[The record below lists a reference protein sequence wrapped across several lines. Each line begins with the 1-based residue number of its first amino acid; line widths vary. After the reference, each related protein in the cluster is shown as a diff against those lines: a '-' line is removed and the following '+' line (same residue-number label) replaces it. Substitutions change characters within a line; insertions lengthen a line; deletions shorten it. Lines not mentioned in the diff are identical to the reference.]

1 MPSRRRQYSYPP
13 PQAHADNTKTA
24 QTFPQ
29 TSPDDNIEISVPT
42 SVPCLVKADGTI
54 IAPTAETW
62 KIRNDSTQPVTLDTA
77 VAETITPG
85 TSITAKSQPT
95 TLYENDTRDGKG
107 SYTIAIDDTGNET
120 KAEGGTDEHPV
131 QIAPGESLGFDWDV
145 QLPTHLLNCAPPQP
159 ITVADISMTFKTIRK
174 TAFAV
179 YSDTDKSLD
188 FYKRIRIP
196 QVGETLNGKT
206 VTNIYTGFET
216 TKYKCI
222 KTGEYNV
229 EYTDGAIIDT
239 PWYNQRY
246 DIESVEIIDG
256 GIQPVY
262 IDYWF
267 MNFTHCKTL
276 KLNRLDTSQCQTAI
290 RVFNRCREA
299 TDIEVSK
306 WNIANTLTLSEAF
319 LECNALETLDI
330 SSWICPWNTSL
341 HSTWNN
347 CNKLRKI
354 RFNEN
359 WTTQNVRYFSCTFYA
374 TAFEKLDLSSW
385 KFDKA
390 ENASAMF
397 GCIRE
402 LREID
407 ISSLTSKTELIS
419 SDTSVDKS
427 IFVDT
432 TNISKITVGD
442 GLIWN
447 DIRDMQNEKK
457 PSPVSPSGKWY
468 STTSGKAYNS
478 ADLPDRTADTYVS
491 DTTLLPMKAFAVYS
505 DTDKS
510 LNLYK
515 RHINEIPSVSDM
527 YNERVVTRIYFN
539 FEDSN
544 PICDENLDSKYKRG
558 YFHDVEEY
566 VTNINI
572 IDTGIKPINISGW
585 FSCFSELT
593 SATCMQNLDL
603 SRCVE
608 MVYTFFHDQKLETID
623 LSNLT
628 CPKVMSIGGI
638 FEQCTGLRN
647 ANMTNLYIPKANN
660 LWFVFYNTK
669 IPSIDLSTWTVG
681 QPIST
686 KSMFAGNR
694 YLVEIKLPARLSFAN
709 VRDAIC
715 MFDGCASLTLD
726 CSAWDFP
733 PNALHDGFNSR
744 APNVIAPTV
753 WNDIR

>member
-1 MPSRRRQYSYPP
+1 M
-13 PQAHADNTKTA
+13 
-24 QTFPQ
+24 
-29 TSPDDNIEISVPT
+29 
-42 SVPCLVKADGTI
+42 PCLVKADGTI

-62 KIRNDSTQPVTLDTA
+62 KIRNNSPQPVTLDTA
-77 VAETITPG
+77 AADTITPG
-85 TSITAKSQPT
+85 TAIIAKSQPS
-95 TLYENDTRDGKG
+95 TLYEDDTQNGKG
-107 SYTIAIDDTGNET
+107 NYTITIDDTVNET
-120 KAEGGTDEHPV
+120 KAEGETDEHPV
-131 QIAPGESLGFDWDV
+131 QIAPGASLGFDWDV
-145 QLPTHLLNCAPPQP
+145 RLPTHLLNCTAPQP
-159 ITVADISMTFKTIRK
+159 ITVANISMTFKTIRK

-196 QVGETLNGKT
+196 QTGETLNGKT

-216 TKYKCI
+216 TKYRCI
-222 KTGEYNV
+222 KTGEYDA
-229 EYTDGAIIDT
+229 EYTDDAIIDT
-239 PWYNQRY
+239 PWYDRRY
-246 DIESVEIIDG
+246 DIESVEAIDN
-256 GIQPVY
+256 GIQPAY
-262 IDYWF
+262 LDYWF

-276 KLNRLDTSQCQTAI
+276 KLNRLDTSQCLTMS
-290 RVFNRCREA
+290 RTFNRCREA
-299 TDIEVSK
+299 TDIEISK
-306 WNIANTLTLSEAF
+306 WDVSHTTELYETF
-319 LECNALETLDI
+319 LECNELETLDI
-330 SSWICPWNTSL
+330 SGWICPRNTSL

-347 CNKLRKI
+347 CNKLNTI
-354 RFNEN
+354 RFSEN
-359 WTTQNVRYFSCTFYA
+359 WTTMNVTEFSCAFYD
-374 TAFEKLDLSSW
+374 TALEKLDLSSW
-385 KFDKA
+385 NFGKA
-390 ENASAMF
+390 KYISLMLGNMKA
-397 GCIRE
+397 

-407 ISSLTSKTELIS
+407 ITPLTTTTADIVSNRGSTIDSSL
-419 SDTSVDKS
+419 
-427 IFVDT
+427 FANT
-432 TNISKITVGD
+432 TNIAKITVGN
-442 GLIWN
+442 GLKWN
-447 DIRDMQNEKK
+447 DIRDMQNEKT

-468 STTSGKAYNS
+468 SATSGKAYDS
-478 ADLPDRTADTYVS
+478 SDLPDRTADTYVS
-491 DTTLLPMKAFAVYS
+491 DTILLPMKAFAVYS

-527 YNERVVTRIYFN
+527 YNERVVTRIYFD

-544 PICDENLDSKYKRG
+544 PICDVNSNSKYRRG

-593 SATCMQNLDL
+593 SVTCMQNLDL

-608 MVYTFFHDQKLETID
+608 MVYTFFNDQKLETID
-623 LSNLT
+623 LSNLV
-628 CPKVMSIGGI
+628 CPNVMSIGGI

-647 ANMTNLYIPKANN
+647 ADMTNLYIPKANG

-669 IPSIDLSTWTVG
+669 IPSIDLSTWTVW

-694 YLVEIKLPARLSFAN
+694 YLVEIKLPAGLSFAN

-753 WNDIR
+753 WNGIQ

>member
-1 MPSRRRQYSYPP
+1 M
-13 PQAHADNTKTA
+13 
-24 QTFPQ
+24 
-29 TSPDDNIEISVPT
+29 
-42 SVPCLVKADGTI
+42 PCLVKADGTI

-95 TLYENDTRDGKG
+95 TLYEDDTRDGKG

-131 QIAPGESLGFDWDV
+131 QIAPGKSLGFDWDV

-159 ITVADISMTFKTIRK
+159 ISVADISMTFKTIRK

-196 QVGETLNGKT
+196 QVGETLNGKI

-216 TKYKCI
+216 ETYYCTKA
-222 KTGEYNV
+222 
-229 EYTDGAIIDT
+229 GAQYGAYYEDDAVINT
-239 PWYNQRY
+239 PWYGKHL
-246 DIESVEIIDG
+246 DIKTVEVIDDGIKPQSV
-256 GIQPVY
+256 QF
-262 IDYWF
+262 WF
-267 MNFTHCKTL
+267 SNLHNCTSL
-276 KLNRLDTSQCQTAI
+276 KLNRLDTSRCTSLLCT
-290 RVFNRCREA
+290 FNRCKSA
-299 TDIEVSK
+299 TDIEISNWDVS
-306 WNIANTLTLSEAF
+306 NVTGMIETF
-319 LECNALETLDI
+319 LECHALQNLDLSGWTTLD
-330 SSWICPWNTSL
+330 NLNL

-347 CNKLRKI
+347 CYRLTSLDFGDGWNTARVKD
-354 RFNEN
+354 FA
-359 WTTQNVRYFSCTFYA
+359 CTFYA

-385 KFDKA
+385 DFDKA
-390 ENASAMF
+390 GNVSAMF
-397 GCIRE
+397 GFMKE

-407 ISSLTSKTELIS
+407 ISSLTSKTGLIL
-419 SDTSVDKS
+419 KGS
-427 IFVDT
+427 IDESMYVST

-442 GLIWN
+442 GLTWT
-447 DIRDMQNEKK
+447 DIRDMQNETA

-468 STTSGKAYNS
+468 SATSGKAYDS
-478 ADLPDRTADTYVS
+478 AGLPDRTADTYVS

-527 YNERVVTRIYFN
+527 YNERAVTRIYFD

-544 PICDENLDSKYKRG
+544 PICDGNFDSKYKRG
-558 YFHDVEEY
+558 YFHDVEAY
-566 VTNINI
+566 VTNINV

-593 SATCMQNLDL
+593 SVTGMQNLDL

-628 CPKVMSIGGI
+628 CPKVISIGGI
-638 FEQCTGLRN
+638 FEQCTGLRS
-647 ANMTNLYIPKANN
+647 ADMTNLYIPTANDF
-660 LWFVFYNTK
+660 WFVFYNTK

-681 QPIST
+681 KPIST

-694 YLVEIKLPARLSFAN
+694 YLVEIKLPAGLSFAN

-733 PNALHDGFNSR
+733 PSALHDGFNSR

-753 WNDIR
+753 WNDIQ